1 MRDRDWRTERS
12 MNAMEDDMENQS
24 RDHGRTG
31 SVPRGRSRTAAYAL
45 VAVLVILLGA
55 SVTVAAGVVGGVI
68 TGCYNV
74 TNGELRVE
82 TVTVP
87 CRTTEERIT
96 WNQVGQQGP
105 QGIQGEKGEKGDT
118 GETGEPGATG
128 PAGPQGEPGATGP
141 AGATGAQGATG
152 PQGLMGATGP
162 EGAAGPTGP
171 TGATGETGATGAAG
185 ATGAT
190 GPAGPTGPQGHTGP
204 AGPAGAD
211 GSGVRSNAAANSD
224 LRVLDL
230 TEACTHYHQVTIVV
244 PQGAPA
250 GVLVATSAV
259 EIRVEHTAGIND
271 RGYLLLG
278 DSPTDCG
285 DGVNDDRAA
294 RYLVHEAI
302 PTSIDDVTLPVL
314 LARTIQ
320 AGGGTFVFYLNGQRT
335 VGVDPDGAIARDRM
349 RRAHTVVTYH
359 PNN

>member
-1 MRDRDWRTERS
+1 
-12 MNAMEDDMENQS
+12 MNAMEDDMENIS

-31 SVPRGRSRTAAYAL
+31 SAPRGRPRTAAYAL
-45 VAVLVILLGA
+45 VAVLVISLGA
-55 SVTVAAGVVGGVI
+55 SLTVAAGVVGGVI
-68 TGCYNV
+68 TACYNV

-82 TVTVP
+82 TATMP
-87 CRTTEERIT
+87 CRSTEERLT

-105 QGIQGEKGEKGDT
+105 QGIQGEKGEKGHT

-141 AGATGAQGATG
+141 TGAQGATG
-152 PQGLMGATGP
+152 PQGSTGATGP
-162 EGAAGPTGP
+162 AGVAGPAGP
-171 TGATGETGATGAAG
+171 IGATGAAG

-190 GPAGPTGPQGHTGP
+190 GPAGPTGPEGPTGP

-211 GSGVRSNAAANSD
+211 GSGVRSNAAANS
-224 LRVLDL
+224 VVQGLDL
-230 TEACTHYHQVTIVV
+230 TEACTNYQQVTIVV

-259 EIRVEHTAGIND
+259 EIRVEHTAGIID

-285 DGVNDDRAA
+285 DGVGDDRAA
-294 RYLVHEAI
+294 RYLVHQAI
-302 PTSIDDVTLPVL
+302 PTSFDDVTLPVL

-320 AGGGTFVFYLNGQRT
+320 AGGGTFVLYLNGART
-335 VGVDPDGAIARDRM
+335 LGVDPDGTIARDRM
-349 RRAHTVVTYH
+349 RNAHTVVTYH